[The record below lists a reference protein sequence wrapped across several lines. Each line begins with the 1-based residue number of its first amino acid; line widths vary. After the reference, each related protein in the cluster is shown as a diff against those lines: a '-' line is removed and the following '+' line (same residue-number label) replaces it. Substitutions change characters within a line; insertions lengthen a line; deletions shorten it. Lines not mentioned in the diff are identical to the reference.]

1 MLIKYNST
9 STVDASPR
17 GVGGVS
23 GGGAIVPMNGLSS
36 YGTFNGNNMVTSG
49 LSGSGGGGGGGSALD
64 DYEYHPDALG
74 VVTKRTWN
82 ASTDLAYE
90 EDIKVKN
97 NRTKRPVSQ
106 LTGGSGA
113 SALNKQA
120 SVTNMDGTGSGGGMT
135 RQSSQIIK
143 QPSMRS
149 RQGSMRK

>member
-17 GVGGVS
+17 NPS
-23 GGGAIVPMNGLSS
+23 AGAIVPMSMSFGNMGTTGTISS
-36 YGTFNGNNMVTSG
+36 SSAGMGN
-49 LSGSGGGGGGGSALD
+49 D
-64 DYEYHPDALG
+64 DYEYNPDALG

-106 LTGGSGA
+106 LSG
-113 SALNKQA
+113 KQA
-120 SVTNMDGTGSGGGMT
+120 SVSNIDNGAAAAGGGGGIS
-135 RQSSQIIK
+135 RQSSLLIK
-143 QPSMRS
+143 QPSMKS
-149 RQGSMRK
+149 RQSSMRK